1 MMDFIDIIS
10 IEGIVLSDTLWEKGL
25 KEFISKYQNEENL
38 IKFISLKKKENLM
51 KSLFENILNKT
62 STVSKSK

>member
-1 MMDFIDIIS
+1 MDFIDIIS

>member
-1 MMDFIDIIS
+1 MDFIDIIS
-10 IEGIVLSDTLWEKGL
+10 IEGIVLSDSLWEKGL

-38 IKFISLKKKENLM
+38 IQFITLKKKENLI

-62 STVSKSK
+62 STVSKSE